1 MITIIKDKQLINDV
15 FQYDVILVGTSINNA
30 LGNGFQRQIR
40 INFPIVDEINK
51 STNYGDIRKL
61 GTVKVV
67 GTTPVF
73 CLCYINKSKRRPDIN
88 PDYLDYDSLENC
100 LKLINENFQGKRIAS
115 TILGL
120 SDYEGNGDREKIM
133 NIFED
138 NSDNIELYLYDYEQ
152 VDYQIE
158 RKDKWYSIV
167 NNIENLSPEEYRE
180 KKKQFHWE
188 DKFGIFKPMPE
199 GITEHEIKQL
209 IKKEKESR

>member
-67 GTTPVF
+67 ATTPIF

-88 PDYLDYDSLENC
+88 PDYLDYVSLEQC
-100 LKLINENFQGKRIAS
+100 LKLINDNFKGKRIAS
-115 TILGL
+115 TIIGL
-120 SDYEGNGDREKIM
+120 SDYEGNGNREKIM
-133 NIFED
+133 NIIEK
-138 NSDNIELYLYDYEQ
+138 NSNNIDLYLYDYKQLDYEQ
-152 VDYQIE
+152 E
-158 RKDKWYSIV
+158 RKDKWHDII
-167 NNIENLSPEEYRE
+167 NNIENLSPDEYRE

-188 DKFGIFKPMPE
+188 DKFGIFKPMPI
-199 GITEHEIKQL
+199 GITEYEIKQL
-209 IKKEKESR
+209 IKKRKGE

>member
-1 MITIIKDKQLINDV
+1 MVTIIKDMPLINDV
-15 FQYDVILVGTSINNA
+15 FKYDVILIGTSINNA
-30 LGNGFQRQIR
+30 LGNGFQRQVR
-40 INFPIVDEINK
+40 INFPVVDEINK

-67 GTTPVF
+67 GTTPIF

-88 PDYLDYDSLENC
+88 PDYLDYDSLEKC
-100 LKLINENFQGKRIAS
+100 LKLINENFKGKQVAS

-120 SDYEGNGDREKIM
+120 SDYEGNGDREKIIEIIE
-133 NIFED
+133 N
-138 NSDNIELYLYDYEQ
+138 NSNNLDIYLYDYQQLDYEQ
-152 VDYQIE
+152 E

-180 KKKQFHWE
+180 RKKQFHWE
-188 DKFGIFKPMPE
+188 DKFGIYKPMPE

-209 IKKEKESR
+209 IKQKKGE

>member
-67 GTTPVF
+67 ATTPIF

-88 PDYLDYDSLENC
+88 PDYLEYVSLEQC
-100 LKLINENFQGKRIAS
+100 LKLINDNFKGKRIAS
-115 TILGL
+115 TIIGL
-120 SDYEGNGDREKIM
+120 SDYEGNGNREKIM
-133 NIFED
+133 NIIEK
-138 NSDNIELYLYDYEQ
+138 NSNNIDLYLYDYTQLDYEQ
-152 VDYQIE
+152 E
-158 RKDKWYSIV
+158 RKDKWYDII
-167 NNIENLSPEEYRE
+167 NNIENLSPDEYRE

-188 DKFGIFKPMPE
+188 DKFGIFKPMPI
-199 GITEHEIKQL
+199 GITEYEIKQL
-209 IKKEKESR
+209 IKKRKGE

>member
-67 GTTPVF
+67 ATTPIF

-88 PDYLDYDSLENC
+88 PDYLEYVSLEQC
-100 LKLINENFQGKRIAS
+100 LKLINDNFKGKRIAS
-115 TILGL
+115 TIIGL
-120 SDYEGNGDREKIM
+120 SDYEGNGNREKIM
-133 NIFED
+133 NIIEK
-138 NSDNIELYLYDYEQ
+138 NSNNIDLYLYDYKQLDYEQ
-152 VDYQIE
+152 E
-158 RKDKWYSIV
+158 RKDKWYDII
-167 NNIENLSPEEYRE
+167 NNIENLSPDEYRE

-188 DKFGIFKPMPE
+188 DKFGIFKPMPI
-199 GITEHEIKQL
+199 GITEYEIKQL
-209 IKKEKESR
+209 IKKRKGE

>member
-1 MITIIKDKQLINDV
+1 MITIIKDIPLINDV

-30 LGNGFQRQIR
+30 LGNGFQRQVK

-67 GTTPVF
+67 ATTPIF

-88 PDYLDYDSLENC
+88 PDYLDYVSLEQC
-100 LKLINENFQGKRIAS
+100 LKLINDNFKGKRIAS
-115 TILGL
+115 TIIGL
-120 SDYEGNGDREKIM
+120 SDYEGNGNREKII
-133 NIFED
+133 NIIEK
-138 NSDNIELYLYDYEQ
+138 NSNNIDLYLYDYKQLDYEQ
-152 VDYQIE
+152 E
-158 RKDKWYSIV
+158 RKDKWYDII
-167 NNIENLSPEEYRE
+167 NNIENLSPDEYRE

-188 DKFGIFKPMPE
+188 DKFGIYKPMPD

-209 IKKEKESR
+209 IKQKKGE